1 MNQKAG
7 AALSQQHVEI
17 MAPVGSY
24 ESLSAAIQAGA
35 DAVYFGVGNLNMRSR
50 SAANFTVEDLERIA
64 GIAHQHGVRT
74 YLTVNTIIYND
85 EIEEM
90 HELVHAAKAAGIT
103 AIIASDMA
111 VITYAHSIGVEVHI
125 STQCNIS
132 NVEAVRF
139 FAQWADVVVTSRELP
154 LRQVAEI
161 TQFIRDNDIRGPK
174 GELVQ
179 VEVFAHGALCMSVS
193 GKCYLS
199 LDEYNYSAN
208 RGACLQLCR
217 REYLVKDVESDTELL
232 VSGKYI
238 MSPKDLCTIG
248 FLDKIIRAGV
258 RVLKIE
264 GRGRSADY
272 VKTVVECY
280 KEAVQAVAEGAR
292 GAIGVGVS
300 CVIIGVIIGS
310 VNMTGL
316 GVNFGNM
323 ILKVVGEGQLFLGGL
338 MVMVMSIILG
348 MGVPG
353 VAAYVIVYA
362 VAVPVLRG
370 VGATEMAA
378 NMFCLIY
385 ACLSNITPPVAMS
398 SYVASGIAGSDMTRT
413 SLIAIKLGIAGLIVP
428 FFFLDNPV
436 LLYGSTDGVTAG
448 TTVYAFLTA
457 CVGVLALASGL
468 AGLPPGEEPGSLKAL
483 QLFCRGLLVT
493 AGVLFVSPSL
503 VTDAAAA
510 GLIMMQALLERVFLR
525 RAAPASRA

>member
-1 MNQKAG
+1 METMNQKAG
-7 AALSQQHVEI
+7 AAVSQQHVEI

-64 GIAHQHGVRT
+64 GIAQQHGVRT

-90 HELVHAAKAAGIT
+90 HELVQAAKAAGIT

-111 VITYAHSIGVEVHI
+111 VITYANSIGVEVHI

-139 FAQWADVVVTSRELP
+139 FAQWADVVVTARELP

-161 TQFIRDNDIRGPK
+161 TKFIRDNDIRGPK

-280 KEAVQAVAEGAR
+280 KEAVQAVADGTYTQERIAGWTERLSTVFNRGFWDGYYLGRKMGEWSERYGSQATENKVYLGKVTNYYNRPQVAEMKIETAEHLRVGEDLMVIGQTTGVYRATVEELRLGATAQPVQEVGQGDVFSVKTTEVLHR
-292 GAIGVGVS
+292 GDKLYRVD
-300 CVIIGVIIGS
+300 
-310 VNMTGL
+310 
-316 GVNFGNM
+316 
-323 ILKVVGEGQLFLGGL
+323 KVVDEF
-338 MVMVMSIILG
+338 
-348 MGVPG
+348 
-353 VAAYVIVYA
+353 
-362 VAVPVLRG
+362 
-370 VGATEMAA
+370 
-378 NMFCLIY
+378 
-385 ACLSNITPPVAMS
+385 
-398 SYVASGIAGSDMTRT
+398 
-413 SLIAIKLGIAGLIVP
+413 
-428 FFFLDNPV
+428 
-436 LLYGSTDGVTAG
+436 
-448 TTVYAFLTA
+448 
-457 CVGVLALASGL
+457 
-468 AGLPPGEEPGSLKAL
+468 
-483 QLFCRGLLVT
+483 
-493 AGVLFVSPSL
+493 
-503 VTDAAAA
+503 
-510 GLIMMQALLERVFLR
+510 
-525 RAAPASRA
+525 

>member
-1 MNQKAG
+1 METMNQKAG

-280 KEAVQAVAEGAR
+280 KEAVQAVAEGTYTQERIAGWTERLSTVFNR
-292 GAIGVGVS
+292 GFWDGYYLGRKMGEWSERYGSQATENKVYLGKVTNYYNRPQVAEMKIETAEHLRVGEDLMVIGQTTGVYRATVEELRLGATAQPVQEVGQGDVF
-300 CVIIGVIIGS
+300 S
-310 VNMTGL
+310 VKTTEVLHRGDKL
-316 GVNFGNM
+316 YRVD
-323 ILKVVGEGQLFLGGL
+323 KVVDEF
-338 MVMVMSIILG
+338 
-348 MGVPG
+348 
-353 VAAYVIVYA
+353 
-362 VAVPVLRG
+362 
-370 VGATEMAA
+370 
-378 NMFCLIY
+378 
-385 ACLSNITPPVAMS
+385 
-398 SYVASGIAGSDMTRT
+398 
-413 SLIAIKLGIAGLIVP
+413 
-428 FFFLDNPV
+428 
-436 LLYGSTDGVTAG
+436 
-448 TTVYAFLTA
+448 
-457 CVGVLALASGL
+457 
-468 AGLPPGEEPGSLKAL
+468 
-483 QLFCRGLLVT
+483 
-493 AGVLFVSPSL
+493 
-503 VTDAAAA
+503 
-510 GLIMMQALLERVFLR
+510 
-525 RAAPASRA
+525 

>member
-1 MNQKAG
+1 
-7 AALSQQHVEI
+7 

-24 ESLSAAIQAGA
+24 ESLSAALQAGA

-50 SAANFTVEDLERIA
+50 SAANFGVEDLRRIA
-64 GIAHQHGVRT
+64 DICREVGVRT
-74 YLTVNTIIYND
+74 YLTVNTIIYNH
-85 EIEEM
+85 ELEEM
-90 HELVHAAKAAGIT
+90 RALVQAAKKAGIS

-139 FAQWADVVVTSRELP
+139 FAQWADVVVTARELP

-161 TQFIRDNDIRGPK
+161 TQYICDNNIRGPK

-217 REYLVKDVESDTELL
+217 REYLVKDLECDTELV

-248 FLDKIIRAGV
+248 FLDKIVHAGV

-280 KEAVQAVAEGAR
+280 KEAVQAVVDGTYTQEKIVDWTERLRTVFNRGFWDGYYLGRKMGEWSERYGSQATENKVYLGKVTNYYTRPQVAEMKIETAE
-292 GAIGVGVS
+292 
-300 CVIIGVIIGS
+300 
-310 VNMTGL
+310 N
-316 GVNFGNM
+316 
-323 ILKVVGEGQLFLGGL
+323 LKVGDDL
-338 MVMVMSIILG
+338 MVIGQTTGVYRATVEELRLG
-348 MGVPG
+348 DSAQSVQEVGQGDVFSVKTAEPLHRG
-353 VAAYVIVYA
+353 DKLYRVDRVIDEY
-362 VAVPVLRG
+362 
-370 VGATEMAA
+370 
-378 NMFCLIY
+378 
-385 ACLSNITPPVAMS
+385 
-398 SYVASGIAGSDMTRT
+398 
-413 SLIAIKLGIAGLIVP
+413 
-428 FFFLDNPV
+428 
-436 LLYGSTDGVTAG
+436 
-448 TTVYAFLTA
+448 
-457 CVGVLALASGL
+457 
-468 AGLPPGEEPGSLKAL
+468 
-483 QLFCRGLLVT
+483 
-493 AGVLFVSPSL
+493 
-503 VTDAAAA
+503 
-510 GLIMMQALLERVFLR
+510 
-525 RAAPASRA
+525 

>member
-1 MNQKAG
+1 METMNQKAG
-7 AALSQQHVEI
+7 AAVSQQHVEI

-64 GIAHQHGVRT
+64 GIAQQHGVRT
-74 YLTVNTIIYND
+74 YLTVNTIIYNH

-90 HELVHAAKAAGIT
+90 HELVQAAKAAGIT

-111 VITYAHSIGVEVHI
+111 VITYANSIGVEVHI

-139 FAQWADVVVTSRELP
+139 FAQWADVVVTARELP

-248 FLDKIIRAGV
+248 FLDKIIRADV

-280 KEAVQAVAEGAR
+280 KEAVQAVAEGTYTQERIAGWTERLSTVFNR
-292 GAIGVGVS
+292 GFWDGYYLGRKMGEWSERYGSQATENKVYLGKVTNYYNRPQVAEMKIETAEHLRVGEDLMVIGQTTGVYRATVEELRLGATAQPVQEVGQGDVF
-300 CVIIGVIIGS
+300 S
-310 VNMTGL
+310 VKTTEVLHRGDKL
-316 GVNFGNM
+316 YRVD
-323 ILKVVGEGQLFLGGL
+323 KVVDEF
-338 MVMVMSIILG
+338 
-348 MGVPG
+348 
-353 VAAYVIVYA
+353 
-362 VAVPVLRG
+362 
-370 VGATEMAA
+370 
-378 NMFCLIY
+378 
-385 ACLSNITPPVAMS
+385 
-398 SYVASGIAGSDMTRT
+398 
-413 SLIAIKLGIAGLIVP
+413 
-428 FFFLDNPV
+428 
-436 LLYGSTDGVTAG
+436 
-448 TTVYAFLTA
+448 
-457 CVGVLALASGL
+457 
-468 AGLPPGEEPGSLKAL
+468 
-483 QLFCRGLLVT
+483 
-493 AGVLFVSPSL
+493 
-503 VTDAAAA
+503 
-510 GLIMMQALLERVFLR
+510 
-525 RAAPASRA
+525 

>member
-1 MNQKAG
+1 METMNQKAG
-7 AALSQQHVEI
+7 AAVSQQHVEI

-50 SAANFTVEDLERIA
+50 SAANFTMEDLERIA
-64 GIAHQHGVRT
+64 GIAQQHGVRT

-90 HELVHAAKAAGIT
+90 HELVQAAKAAGIT

-111 VITYAHSIGVEVHI
+111 VITYANSIGVEVHI

-139 FAQWADVVVTSRELP
+139 FAQWADVVVTARELP

-280 KEAVQAVAEGAR
+280 KEAVQAVADGTYTQERIAGWTERLSTVFNRGFWDGYYLGRKMGEWSERYGSQATENKVYLGKVTNYYNRPQVAEMKIETAEHLRVGEDLMVIGQTTGVYRATVEELRLGATAQPVQEVGQGDVFSVKTTEVLHR
-292 GAIGVGVS
+292 GDKLYRVD
-300 CVIIGVIIGS
+300 
-310 VNMTGL
+310 
-316 GVNFGNM
+316 
-323 ILKVVGEGQLFLGGL
+323 KVVDEF
-338 MVMVMSIILG
+338 
-348 MGVPG
+348 
-353 VAAYVIVYA
+353 
-362 VAVPVLRG
+362 
-370 VGATEMAA
+370 
-378 NMFCLIY
+378 
-385 ACLSNITPPVAMS
+385 
-398 SYVASGIAGSDMTRT
+398 
-413 SLIAIKLGIAGLIVP
+413 
-428 FFFLDNPV
+428 
-436 LLYGSTDGVTAG
+436 
-448 TTVYAFLTA
+448 
-457 CVGVLALASGL
+457 
-468 AGLPPGEEPGSLKAL
+468 
-483 QLFCRGLLVT
+483 
-493 AGVLFVSPSL
+493 
-503 VTDAAAA
+503 
-510 GLIMMQALLERVFLR
+510 
-525 RAAPASRA
+525 

>member
-1 MNQKAG
+1 MQTGIADGNAQSIQTIRRMETMNQKAG
-7 AALSQQHVEI
+7 AAVSQQHVEI

-64 GIAHQHGVRT
+64 GIAQQHGVRT
-74 YLTVNTIIYND
+74 YLTVNTIIYNH

-90 HELVHAAKAAGIT
+90 HELVQAAKAAGIT

-111 VITYAHSIGVEVHI
+111 VITYANSIGVEVHI

-139 FAQWADVVVTSRELP
+139 FAQWADVVVTARELP

-248 FLDKIIRAGV
+248 FLDKIIHAGV

-280 KEAVQAVAEGAR
+280 KEAVQAVADGTYTQERIAGWTERLSTVFNRGFWDGYYLGRKMGEWSERYGSQATENKVYLGKVTNYYNRPQVAEMKIETAEHLRVGEDLMVIGQTTGVYRATVEELRLGATAQPVQEVGQGDVFSVKTTEVLHR
-292 GAIGVGVS
+292 GDKLYRVD
-300 CVIIGVIIGS
+300 
-310 VNMTGL
+310 
-316 GVNFGNM
+316 
-323 ILKVVGEGQLFLGGL
+323 KVVDEF
-338 MVMVMSIILG
+338 
-348 MGVPG
+348 
-353 VAAYVIVYA
+353 
-362 VAVPVLRG
+362 
-370 VGATEMAA
+370 
-378 NMFCLIY
+378 
-385 ACLSNITPPVAMS
+385 
-398 SYVASGIAGSDMTRT
+398 
-413 SLIAIKLGIAGLIVP
+413 
-428 FFFLDNPV
+428 
-436 LLYGSTDGVTAG
+436 
-448 TTVYAFLTA
+448 
-457 CVGVLALASGL
+457 
-468 AGLPPGEEPGSLKAL
+468 
-483 QLFCRGLLVT
+483 
-493 AGVLFVSPSL
+493 
-503 VTDAAAA
+503 
-510 GLIMMQALLERVFLR
+510 
-525 RAAPASRA
+525 

>member
-1 MNQKAG
+1 MESADSNRTLQR
-7 AALSQQHVEI
+7 VEI

-50 SAANFTVEDLERIA
+50 SAANFTLEDLARIA
-64 GIAHQHGVRT
+64 DIAHQHGVRT
-74 YLTVNTIIYND
+74 YLTVNTIIYNH

-90 HELVHAAKAAGIT
+90 RSLVQAAKAAGIS

-111 VITYAHSIGVEVHI
+111 VITYASSIGVEVHI
-125 STQCNIS
+125 STQCSIS

-139 FAQWADVVVTSRELP
+139 FVQWADVVVTARELP

-161 TQFIRDNDIRGPK
+161 TQFIHDNDIRGPK

-217 REYLVKDVESDTELL
+217 REYLVKDLESDTELV

-248 FLDKIIRAGV
+248 FLDKILKAGV

-280 KEAVQAVAEGAR
+280 KEAVQAVADGTYTQEKIAAWTERLRTVFNR
-292 GAIGVGVS
+292 GFWDGYYLGRKMGEWS
-300 CVIIGVIIGS
+300 ERYGS
-310 VNMTGL
+310 QATENKVYL
-316 GVNFGNM
+316 G
-323 ILKVVGEGQLFLGGL
+323 KVTNYYTRPQVAEMKIETAEHLCVGEDL
-338 MVMVMSIILG
+338 MVTGQTTGVYRATVAELRLG
-348 MGVPG
+348 DSAQPVQEVKQGDVFSVKTSELLHRG
-353 VAAYVIVYA
+353 DKLYRVDKVID
-362 VAVPVLRG
+362 
-370 VGATEMAA
+370 E
-378 NMFCLIY
+378 F
-385 ACLSNITPPVAMS
+385 
-398 SYVASGIAGSDMTRT
+398 
-413 SLIAIKLGIAGLIVP
+413 
-428 FFFLDNPV
+428 
-436 LLYGSTDGVTAG
+436 
-448 TTVYAFLTA
+448 
-457 CVGVLALASGL
+457 
-468 AGLPPGEEPGSLKAL
+468 
-483 QLFCRGLLVT
+483 
-493 AGVLFVSPSL
+493 
-503 VTDAAAA
+503 
-510 GLIMMQALLERVFLR
+510 
-525 RAAPASRA
+525 